1 MERGTRVQKY
11 AKLREDIDNID
22 VTILENLQKEKLNVV
37 KESMKHGSDSG
48 NTFNSTNLSID
59 DILEGHTKY
68 VDLDNYHY
76 KKEKIKPKKN
86 LFILIGLIFVVVVT
100 LVVIAIFRR

>member
-1 MERGTRVQKY
+1 MKRETRVQKY

-22 VTILENLQKEKLNVV
+22 TTILENLQKEKFNVV
-37 KESMKHGSDSG
+37 KESMKHGSDAG

-68 VDLDNYHY
+68 IDLDNYHRQE
-76 KKEKIKPKKN
+76 EKAKPKTN
-86 LFILIGLIFVVVVT
+86 LYILIGLISIVVIT
-100 LVVIAIFRR
+100 LVVIALFRR